1 MSLATGF
8 AWARCS
14 LDGFD
19 GNAAATADDANGGY
33 DGSGRCWSNG
43 AQRSG
48 DSVELQIFSR
58 PSENSA
64 PSGRGLAA
72 QQLLDRAAAS
82 TEPGVAV
89 HDVAHPS
96 ERSESVVPLLALV
109 NGSEVPPTGQAAPAQ
124 ASGSAINGAVAV
136 SVPAGRDIGTGGM
149 NTAGSN
155 VDEIPPVPGAA
166 DVVTS
171 EVATAAV
178 EQGQMSEM
186 PPSFVARTVGLLAE
200 AHYGK
205 TLSEGEGRTE
215 KSKARMKG
223 LKKPA
228 AAAKGPLKKP
238 SCSQFSPPG
247 SEVASSV
254 GSEEANKGMS
264 KAKKRPCPSDID
276 PNQ

>member
-82 TEPGVAV
+82 TEPGVA
-89 HDVAHPS
+89 S
-96 ERSESVVPLLALV
+96 TERSESVVPLLALV
-109 NGSEVPPTGQAAPAQ
+109 NGSEVPPTWQAAPAQ

-155 VDEIPPVPGAA
+155 VDEIPTVPGAA

-205 TLSEGEGRTE
+205 TLPEGEGRTE
-215 KSKARMKG
+215 KSKARISRMQGMK
-223 LKKPA
+223 
-228 AAAKGPLKKP
+228 
-238 SCSQFSPPG
+238 CT
-247 SEVASSV
+247 
-254 GSEEANKGMS
+254 
-264 KAKKRPCPSDID
+264 C
-276 PNQ
+276 